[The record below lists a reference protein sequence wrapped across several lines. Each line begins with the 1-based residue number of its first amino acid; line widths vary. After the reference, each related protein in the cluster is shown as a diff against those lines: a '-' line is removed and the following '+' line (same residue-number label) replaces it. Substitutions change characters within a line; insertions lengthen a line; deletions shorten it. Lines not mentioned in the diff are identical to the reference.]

1 MRTAWTPFGRARGAR
16 VHLAQVRV
24 GHLRTD
30 HAQPQ
35 LTGEVDV
42 VDEAAAAGQQAPV
55 LDPEQRPGARHGW
68 AAGSAT
74 ASAAR
79 RTARRMFW

>member
-1 MRTAWTPFGRARGAR
+1 VDAFGRARGAR
-16 VHLAQVRV
+16 VHLDQVRV
-24 GHLRTD
+24 RDLRTD
-30 HAQPQ
+30 HAEPQ
-35 LTGEVDV
+35 LTREVDV
-42 VDEAAAAGQQAPV
+42 VDEAAAAGQQASV
-55 LDPEQRPGARHGW
+55 LDPEQRLGARPGS